1 MNKENYKISILWISA
16 VVFFAYQFILRLTPG
31 VLIDEIMIKYQISA
45 STFGLIIAF
54 YYVGYAGMQIPIG
67 IMLNKLGVRYTVALS
82 AIACVVGNVPL
93 IVSDHWMSALIGRF
107 IIGMGSVAGVLG
119 SVQAARLNFSQK
131 NLSKA
136 IGLTVTLGLIGAIY
150 GKSINR
156 YLLNSYGMNE
166 TIIYLMIPG
175 IIVAT
180 VILIF
185 TKNCQDKAEAT
196 ENYSLRSLLK
206 KVLENPQII
215 FLSIAGALLV
225 GPLSA
230 FADVFGE
237 SFFTTVYDF
246 TPASAGYLSASTIY
260 IGMCI
265 GSPLLAVIADRFKCH
280 YSINIACG
288 VLMAGAFYLI
298 LEKLI
303 DGYMQM
309 FIVTFITGIMCAYQV
324 IVITM
329 VSELVPPHLNGFAV
343 SVVNMFNMLAGTF
356 YNMLIGHLLDS
367 YWTGEMSRGK
377 RVYSAAAYSDALYIL
392 PIALMLGAI
401 IFFAIKPRKGFC

>member
-1 MNKENYKISILWISA
+1 MSKEDYKISILWLSA

-54 YYVGYAGMQIPIG
+54 YYVGYAGMQIPVG
-67 IMLNKLGVRYTVALS
+67 IMLNKLGVRYTIALS
-82 AIACVVGNVPL
+82 AIACVIGNIPL
-93 IVSDHWMSALIGRF
+93 IVSEHWMAALIGRF
-107 IIGMGSVAGVLG
+107 IIGMGSVAGALG
-119 SVQAARLNFSQK
+119 SIQAARLNFSQK

-156 YLLNSYGMNE
+156 ALLHNYGMSE
-166 TIIYLMIPG
+166 TIFYLIIPG
-175 IIVAT
+175 IIVAA
-180 VILIF
+180 VVLLF
-185 TKNCQDKAEAT
+185 TKDSQDKAEIP
-196 ENYSLRSLLK
+196 EDYSLRELLK
-206 KVLENPQII
+206 KVFENPQII
-215 FLSIAGALLV
+215 LLSIAGALLV

-230 FADVFGE
+230 FADVYGE
-237 SFFTTVYDF
+237 SFLTIVYDF

-280 YSINIACG
+280 YSINITCG

-298 LEKLI
+298 LEKLL

-309 FIVTFITGIMCAYQV
+309 FIVTFIVGIMSAYQV
-324 IVITM
+324 IVITTASEM
-329 VSELVPPHLNGFAV
+329 VSPHLNGVAV

-356 YNMLIGHLLDS
+356 FNMLIGHLLDS
-367 YWTGEMSRGK
+367 YWTGEMSHGK
-377 RVYSAAAYSDALYIL
+377 RIYSAAAYSDALYIL